1 MHNLY
6 PPKIVHKQDLY
17 MKTCTEGGDSAQPH
31 ANLSNLQSY
40 TPTVITVYGLP
51 LNRHSLTHTQ
61 PSSLHTASLR
71 PGTRSLTPTFITV
84 YGMSYESDNSVA
96 MLSLVSRNPF
106 WTTHNTKIRS
116 AERKAGQTK
125 VCQFYRLVFLLG
137 YRQCDHL
144 SLAIEPSSWY
154 IGRMSEWR
162 DLNS

>member
-1 MHNLY
+1 MPPVRREHHNVVPSAKFPAKHGV
-6 PPKIVHKQDLY
+6 PPVALTDHR
-17 MKTCTEGGDSAQPH
+17 P
-31 ANLSNLQSY
+31 
-40 TPTVITVYGLP
+40 TPIVITAYGLVP
-51 LNRHSLTHTQ
+51 NRHSLTHPR

-71 PGTRSLTPTFITV
+71 TGTRSLTPTFITV

-96 MLSLVSRNPF
+96 ILSLVSRNPF

>member
-1 MHNLY
+1 ME
-6 PPKIVHKQDLY
+6 
-17 MKTCTEGGDSAQPH
+17 TCAEEGDGAQPH

-71 PGTRSLTPTFITV
+71 TGTRSLTPTFITV

-96 MLSLVSRNPF
+96 ILSLVSRNPF
-106 WTTHNTKIRS
+106 WTTHNTKISS

-125 VCQFYRLVFLLG
+125 VCHFLFVCCFCLVIVSALAS
-137 YRQCDHL
+137 L
-144 SLAIEPSSWY
+144 SHQTFFQAQ
-154 IGRMSEWR
+154 RT
-162 DLNS
+162 NV